1 MRSQSWIL
9 HYLGY
14 LCKFHRTFSR
24 MQKASQ
30 SVRKTWK
37 PDGRVIFT
45 PQKWIKNQI
54 YNPCTRSWDRIET
67 CRFLT
72 PVKETSEHMRSPYS
86 TAHIYGLERAISSP
100 GVPFCRP
107 SLTKGSRPLRK
118 RSVLNTKS
126 PWISALPLRE
136 VGYIKYI
143 KYGNWITGWRLLSII
158 LGLKTFQSW
167 LILFP
172 PLQALYYSDGNTV
185 FSRRHAPCHATDQFR
200 SQLTLTLTV
209 AILGPSA
216 RPADRRVRC
225 GPGNGQMTTGKVL
238 MTSLPSQRGHCQ
250 NGRDAKNCQEVRIG

>member
-14 LCKFHRTFSR
+14 LFKFHRTLSR

-30 SVRKTWK
+30 SVGKTSK

-54 YNPCTRSWDRIET
+54 YNPCTRFWDRIET

-86 TAHIYGLERAISSP
+86 TPHIYGLERAISSP
-100 GVPFCRP
+100 GVPFVVRHWP
-107 SLTKGSRPLRK
+107 KGSRPLRK
-118 RSVLNTKS
+118 RSVLNAKFLR
-126 PWISALPLRE
+126 ISALLWRE

-143 KYGNWITGWRLLSII
+143 NTGFESLRWRLLSII

-172 PLQALYYSDGNTV
+172 PC
-185 FSRRHAPCHATDQFR
+185 RHFIIAMGILAFLVVTLLAMPLTSSGR
-200 SQLTLTLTV
+200 NWRWPWQLPS
-209 AILGPSA
+209 LGP
-216 RPADRRVRC
+216 
-225 GPGNGQMTTGKVL
+225 VL
-238 MTSLPSQRGHCQ
+238 DKRTEGSVVVLGMIKWQRGKSWWQACLRNEAIARMAEMQ
-250 NGRDAKNCQEVRIG
+250 RIAKR